1 MQPHELARLAARVVP
16 GGGPATIDCLSCG
29 LVNSSYRVGRAG
41 RQYVLRVASA
51 SAGSSSLELGLD
63 RAWEMRVLQAASG
76 AGLAPVV
83 EYCDPP
89 AGILVVR
96 WAMGRSWSPEEAQEP
111 GNLQKI
117 GALVRRIQALAAPAP
132 ARSMSPAAWV
142 DFYRQALLRN
152 PSRGRQ
158 APRAAPAEALLA
170 ALERFAAARPVL
182 CHGDLHRLNLID
194 ADGALLALDWEY
206 SHVSDPLW
214 DLAGWSSNN
223 DLDDVTRQRLLSSY
237 LQHPPAPG
245 DWSRLELLAALY
257 DHLCL
262 LWSELYLNQR
272 PDGADQGLIER
283 MQRLAARLDTRPV
296 VE

>member
-1 MQPHELARLAARVVP
+1 MRPAEVARIAARAVP
-16 GGGPATIDCLSCG
+16 GSGPATIDTLSLG
-29 LVNSSYRVGRAG
+29 LVNTSFRVVREGRC
-41 RQYVLRVASA
+41 YVLRVASA
-51 SAGSSSLELGLD
+51 CSGALELGLD
-63 RAWEMRVLQAASG
+63 RDWEMRVLQAAGG
-76 AGLAPVV
+76 AGLAPSV
-83 EYCDPP
+83 EYCDPQ
-89 AGILVVR
+89 ADILVLR
-96 WAMGRSWSPEEAQEP
+96 WAMGRAWSPQEILEP
-111 GNLQKI
+111 ENLQRI
-117 GALVRRIQALAAPAP
+117 GAMVRRIQALPVPTP
-132 ARSMSPAAWV
+132 ARAMSPAAWIE
-142 DFYRQALLRN
+142 FYRHALMR
-152 PSRGRQ
+152 STAGARQ
-158 APRAAPAEALLA
+158 VPRAGSSAEALLA
-170 ALERFAAARPVL
+170 ALERLPAAGPVL
-182 CHGDLHRLNLID
+182 CHGDMHRLNLLD
-194 ADGALLALDWEY
+194 GAGALLALDWEY